1 MKTYRDCWIS
11 SAKALF
17 SQALAGEPQLTEVE
31 GPGTQ
36 LSGGIAF
43 EASLSGDSMGQ
54 FIGAFMRASVLEAV
68 QKLKPL
74 AQQAGCTLSQFSL
87 AWILREPN
95 VASAIVGASRPEQL
109 DENAAASGLIIDPK
123 LFRQAEEI
131 VGGIREG
138 G

>member
-1 MKTYRDCWIS
+1 
-11 SAKALF
+11 
-17 SQALAGEPQLTEVE
+17 
-31 GPGTQ
+31 
-36 LSGGIAF
+36 
-43 EASLSGDSMGQ
+43 
-54 FIGAFMRASVLEAV
+54 MRAPVLEAV

-109 DENAAASGLIIDPK
+109 DENAAASGLTIDPK